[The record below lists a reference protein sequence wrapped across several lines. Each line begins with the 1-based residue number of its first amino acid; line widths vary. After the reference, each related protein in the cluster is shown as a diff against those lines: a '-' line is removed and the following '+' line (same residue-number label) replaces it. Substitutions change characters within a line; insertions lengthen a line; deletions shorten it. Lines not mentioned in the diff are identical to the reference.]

1 MAYIRARQSFGTF
14 SNYISIFSQEV
25 IILTKLDSLASV
37 IRSKNASPFKVTLDI
52 FFDEQSKYEKVKDS
66 GVLAKKYIAELYG
79 IPDELVEGI
88 YFVDQA
94 LGIKITLI
102 KQYPSN
108 HFLSRDCYGAQQHL
122 PLLNVEIPD

>member
-1 MAYIRARQSFGTF
+1 
-14 SNYISIFSQEV
+14 V
-25 IILTKLDSLASV
+25 IALTKLDSLASV

-52 FFDEQSKYEKVKDS
+52 FFDEQSKFKKVKDS
-66 GVLAKKYIAELYG
+66 GILTKKHIAELYG

-102 KQYPSN
+102 KEYPSD

-122 PLLNVEIPD
+122 PLLKIEIPE

>member
-1 MAYIRARQSFGTF
+1 
-14 SNYISIFSQEV
+14 V
-25 IILTKLDSLASV
+25 IALTKLDSLASV

-52 FFDEQSKYEKVKDS
+52 FFDEQSKFKKVKDS
-66 GVLAKKYIAELYG
+66 GILTKKYIAELYG
-79 IPDELVEGI
+79 IPDGLVEGI

-102 KQYPSN
+102 KEYPSD

-122 PLLNVEIPD
+122 PLLKIEIPE

>member
-1 MAYIRARQSFGTF
+1 MAT
-14 SNYISIFSQEV
+14 
-25 IILTKLDSLASV
+25 LDSFATV

-52 FFDEQSKYEKVKDS
+52 FFDNSSKFKKVKES
-66 GVLAKKYIAELYG
+66 GVLSIQNIARLYG
-79 IPDELVEGI
+79 IATENVDGI

-102 KQYPSN
+102 KEFPSD

-122 PLLNVEIPD
+122 PLLKIEIPD

>member
-1 MAYIRARQSFGTF
+1 M
-14 SNYISIFSQEV
+14 